1 MKPLDDELRS
11 LLKRQEP
18 PEGFTER
25 VLGRLE
31 GAAGERNSTRRP
43 APLWWR
49 RPVLRWVAVAAA
61 ACLLAVLGVARY
73 QHQRRVRAQAE
84 QASRQAVW
92 ALTFASTELNTALEQ
107 AQRITVQALS
117 APRKN
122 PKTRME

>member
-25 VLGRLE
+25 VLDRLE
-31 GAAGERNSTRRP
+31 GAARERDSIRRR
-43 APLWWR
+43 ALLWWR
-49 RPVLRWVAVAAA
+49 RPVLRWVAVATA

-73 QHQRRVRAQAE
+73 QHQQRVRAQAE

-92 ALTFASTELNTALEQ
+92 ALTIASTELNTAFEQ
-107 AQRITVQALS
+107 VQRITVRALS